1 MLIAGFPAGSFA
13 TNCYVVAP
21 GPGEECIIIDPGQDA
36 EPGVTE
42 LLAEYRL
49 RPVAVLATHG
59 HVDHIW
65 SVAPVCGAQ
74 GIPAYIHPAD
84 RDLLSDPAKGFPLQ
98 VGQQLFRGLTFTEPD
113 DVRELADGM
122 TLRLA
127 GVELVV
133 DHAPGHTP
141 GSVTFRTGNQGG
153 PWEPSHRDGGAQ
165 GPVTEERGLEAAGG
179 SGPSGSGVSP
189 DSGVPPR
196 ASMAAADAT
205 ESRGPLGQRGVPGG
219 SPPRVGTVLFSGD
232 LLFAGSIGR
241 TDLPGG
247 DYPTILDS
255 LSRVCLVLPDD
266 TRVLPGH
273 GPQTTIGAERAT
285 NPFLAG
291 LTPGP
296 GPSPRSGS
304 GPPAPAAGPR
314 PRPRDDGTGPVVSG
328 GFQGGRPPGLAGRP
342 GL

>member
-1 MLIAGFPAGSFA
+1 VLIAGFPAGSFA

-21 GPGEECIIIDPGQDA
+21 GPGEECIIIDPGQNA

-84 RDLLSDPAKGFPLQ
+84 RALLSDPAKGFPPQ

-113 DVRELADGM
+113 DVVALADGM

-141 GSVTFRTGNQGG
+141 GSVTFRA
-153 PWEPSHRDGGAQ
+153 AQ
-165 GPVTEERGLEAAGG
+165 GPVTEERGPGAAGG

-189 DSGVPPR
+189 DSGVSPR
-196 ASMAAADAT
+196 AST
-205 ESRGPLGQRGVPGG
+205 QS
-219 SPPRVGTVLFSGD
+219 VLFSGD

-296 GPSPRSGS
+296 GPSPRSG
-304 GPPAPAAGPR
+304 PAPATGPR
-314 PRPRDDGTGPVVSG
+314 GPGASERG
-328 GFQGGRPPGLAGRP
+328 
-342 GL
+342 